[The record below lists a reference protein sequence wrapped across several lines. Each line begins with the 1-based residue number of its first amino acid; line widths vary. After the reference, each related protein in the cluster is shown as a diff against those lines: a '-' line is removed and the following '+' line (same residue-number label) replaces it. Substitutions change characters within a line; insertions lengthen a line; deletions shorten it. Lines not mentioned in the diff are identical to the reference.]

1 MKDFDR
7 NKYIKKSL
15 MVRVDGYTLIEV
27 LIALAIFAIGILGVA
42 TMQISSTNGNTS
54 ARKYSEASEIGQGQI
69 ESLMALPYANVADGN
84 LVTADKYSVQW
95 TIVSQTD
102 IDSDGDNDI
111 IEVRVV
117 VNDPGGITR
126 ADFNFRKAADI

>member
-1 MKDFDR
+1 MKDSNK
-7 NKYIKKSL
+7 NKYNKKNL
-15 MVRVDGYTLIEV
+15 MKRVDGYTLMEV

-69 ESLMALPYANVADGN
+69 ESLMALSYANVADGN
-84 LVTADKYSVQW
+84 LQTADGYSVQW
-95 TIVSQTD
+95 TVVSQTD
-102 IDSDGDNDI
+102 IDLDGDNDI
-111 IEVRVV
+111 MEVRVV

-126 ADFNFRKAADI
+126 ADLSFRKAADI